1 LSNFKRGGKRATFG
15 RNVWKAKITT
25 NMFFNVT
32 FSEENEGRS
41 KICLWAINNTHV
53 VSNRYG

>member
-1 LSNFKRGGKRATFG
+1 MLFKKMLCTHETA
-15 RNVWKAKITT
+15 

-41 KICLWAINNTHV
+41 KIGLWAINNTHV
-53 VSNRYG
+53 VSNRYE